1 MSDINQKTVAILYI
15 ATGRYT
21 VFWKYFY
28 ESAEKYL
35 LNNCL
40 KHYFVF
46 TDNSEDIAGKSRG
59 NVTCIQQ
66 NKLGWPFDTLM
77 RFDIFLSIK
86 DQLEAFDYIFFFNGN
101 SEIVSEITSDD
112 LLPLTED
119 QKLVF
124 AHQPHMFH
132 LSKRKFTYDRNPESS
147 AYIPNGQGQYYFMG
161 GINGGDTSAYLEMCE
176 KLNQN
181 IKSDLEKDVIALWHD
196 ESHLNKYALNR
207 DDVKILPPLF
217 SRGEYE
223 YWKKTSKVV
232 FLDKSHYRFG
242 GHAYLRGE
250 SEHKISQVEWENA
263 NTKQSKFYKVRFK
276 QFIKSLLL

>member
-1 MSDINQKTVAILYI
+1 MSDINQKTVAVLYI

-86 DQLEAFDYIFFFNGN
+86 GRVKLE
-101 SEIVSEITSDD
+101 VRHK
-112 LLPLTED
+112 P
-119 QKLVF
+119 
-124 AHQPHMFH
+124 
-132 LSKRKFTYDRNPESS
+132 
-147 AYIPNGQGQYYFMG
+147 PN
-161 GINGGDTSAYLEMCE
+161 
-176 KLNQN
+176 
-181 IKSDLEKDVIALWHD
+181 
-196 ESHLNKYALNR
+196 
-207 DDVKILPPLF
+207 
-217 SRGEYE
+217 
-223 YWKKTSKVV
+223 
-232 FLDKSHYRFG
+232 
-242 GHAYLRGE
+242 
-250 SEHKISQVEWENA
+250 
-263 NTKQSKFYKVRFK
+263 
-276 QFIKSLLL
+276 